1 MVEILAGNVAAV
13 LIDSFARMASTS
25 SNSLWYVYG
34 VVAADFSA
42 TSMPD
47 GLDDAAVFVET
58 SEKNDVAALVSR
70 LDQPDYQPAML
81 EERSGSV
88 EWLSPR
94 AMAHDRVLTW
104 ASDRGA
110 VVPLPMFSLFSGRQA
125 VQTMLGD
132 RGEQLS
138 ATLARIGD
146 AREYALRVY
155 RVDAELLAAVH
166 TLSPKLQE
174 MAATATNASPGQRY
188 LLERKLDG
196 EKRSEMRA
204 VSQRLVDEI
213 VSALRSCAQAVQRSP
228 IPRVAEAD
236 AARGTMVLN
245 AAFLVRPDALP
256 NFQRTLTTIVDERGA
271 QGFRFDFTGPW
282 PAYHFVA
289 APADGN

>member
-1 MVEILAGNVAAV
+1 
-13 LIDSFARMASTS
+13 MASTN

-34 VVAADFSA
+34 VVDGEFSA
-42 TSMPD
+42 SVMPG
-47 GLDDAAVFVET
+47 GLDDAAVFVEP
-58 SEKNDVAALVSR
+58 SENRKVAALVSC
-70 LDQPDYQPAML
+70 LDQPDYQPAAL

-94 AMAHDRVLTW
+94 ALAHDRVLTW
-104 ASDRGA
+104 ASDHGA
-110 VVPLPMFSLFSGRQA
+110 VVPLPMFSLFSGRPA

-132 RGEQLS
+132 RTEQL
-138 ATLARIGD
+138 AAALARIGT

-166 TLSPKLQE
+166 TLSPKLEE
-174 MAATATNASPGQRY
+174 MAATAASASPGQRY
-188 LLERKLDG
+188 LLERKLEG

-204 VSQRLVDEI
+204 VGQRIVDEI
-213 VSALRSCAQAVQRSP
+213 VAKLRSCARGLQRSP

-245 AAFLVRPDALP
+245 AAFLVAPDALTG
-256 NFQRTLTTIVDERGA
+256 FQKTLTSIVDERGR

-282 PAYHFVA
+282 PPYHFA
-289 APADGN
+289 SEPADGK